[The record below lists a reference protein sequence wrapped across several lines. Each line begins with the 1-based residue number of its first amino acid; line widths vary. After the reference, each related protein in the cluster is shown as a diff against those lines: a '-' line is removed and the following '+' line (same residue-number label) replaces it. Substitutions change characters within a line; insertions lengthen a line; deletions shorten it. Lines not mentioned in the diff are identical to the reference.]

1 VPQGIA
7 PSGCRASRRLAP
19 LQPPERAGTSTSAGG
34 EGALVHV
41 FKQPLRLA
49 RILHALDIIRFD
61 DAINKPGPEL
71 HALNVL
77 IPIAVDKA
85 EELRRA
91 MDDMAKAKAPVRR
104 VAYL

>member
-1 VPQGIA
+1 MTGA
-7 PSGCRASRRLAP
+7 TRDAYGEA
-19 LQPPERAGTSTSAGG
+19 ESALTDL
-34 EGALVHV
+34 EG
-41 FKQPLRLA
+41 
-49 RILHALDIIRFD
+49 ILHALDIIRFE

-91 MDDMAKAKAPVRR
+91 TDDMAKAKVPVRR

>member
-1 VPQGIA
+1 MA
-7 PSGCRASRRLAP
+7 
-19 LQPPERAGTSTSAGG
+19 ESALTDL
-34 EGALVHV
+34 EG
-41 FKQPLRLA
+41 
-49 RILHALDIIRFD
+49 ILHALDIIRFE

-85 EELRRA
+85 
-91 MDDMAKAKAPVRR
+91 KAPVRR

>member
-1 VPQGIA
+1 VT
-7 PSGCRASRRLAP
+7 ASRDDALMA
-19 LQPPERAGTSTSAGG
+19 ESALTDL
-34 EGALVHV
+34 EG
-41 FKQPLRLA
+41 
-49 RILHALDIIRFD
+49 ILHALDIIRFE

-85 EELRRA
+85 
-91 MDDMAKAKAPVRR
+91 KAPVRR